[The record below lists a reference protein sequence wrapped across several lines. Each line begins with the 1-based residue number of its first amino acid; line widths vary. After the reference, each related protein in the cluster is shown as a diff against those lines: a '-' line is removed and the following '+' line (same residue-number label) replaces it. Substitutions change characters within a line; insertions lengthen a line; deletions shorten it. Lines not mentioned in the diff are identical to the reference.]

1 MAEGDGKKQPR
12 TAPGKVAI
20 GSIWNHPCPSSPVHI
35 ASTRSGAVRMRRVSP
50 VTQAARSHD
59 LLFQQ
64 QLLLT
69 IPIAAN
75 GIAISAIES

>member
-1 MAEGDGKKQPR
+1 
-12 TAPGKVAI
+12 
-20 GSIWNHPCPSSPVHI
+20 
-35 ASTRSGAVRMRRVSP
+35 MRRVSP